1 MKINLVA
8 RLPALTAILLSLTLA
23 TRDVLG
29 ESSSSSH
36 SSSIRDLKLE
46 GDALLA
52 KGEYLGASRAYSNAI
67 GESWSM
73 ASIRTD
79 TSSRPLCPH
88 LHFVANNLITSSS
101 QTSTRHLSTYTTS
114 ERPLTSLRAAIN
126 SP

>member
-1 MKINLVA
+1 MFISFETPLGIHIQLRRVTLSINGYTHPTREMKINLVA

-36 SSSIRDLKLE
+36 SSSIRDLKVE

-67 GESWSM
+67 GESR
-73 ASIRTD
+73 SIQALEQTLQLVPFVRTC
-79 TSSRPLCPH
+79 TL
-88 LHFVANNLITSSS
+88 LL
-101 QTSTRHLSTYTTS
+101 TT
-114 ERPLTSLRAAIN
+114 
-126 SP
+126 

>member
-73 ASIRTD
+73 ASTGRLSNRRSI
-79 TSSRPLCPH
+79 SSPLSALAP
-88 LHFVANNLITSSS
+88 LL
-101 QTSTRHLSTYTTS
+101 LTT
-114 ERPLTSLRAAIN
+114 
-126 SP
+126 

>member
-73 ASIRTD
+73 ASTGRLSNRRSI
-79 TSSRPLCPH
+79 SFP
-88 LHFVANNLITSSS
+88 FVRIGTFWLIT
-101 QTSTRHLSTYTTS
+101 
-114 ERPLTSLRAAIN
+114 
-126 SP
+126 

>member
-67 GESWSM
+67 GESWSIL
-73 ASIRTD
+73 ALEQT
-79 TSSRPLCPH
+79 LH
-88 LHFVANNLITSSS
+88 LVPFVRIGTFL
-101 QTSTRHLSTYTTS
+101 LTT
-114 ERPLTSLRAAIN
+114 
-126 SP
+126 

>member
-1 MKINLVA
+1 
-8 RLPALTAILLSLTLA
+8 LTAILLSLTLA

-73 ASIRTD
+73 PTLVDGRSDAPYHSPLSASA
-79 TSSRPLCPH
+79 PL
-88 LHFVANNLITSSS
+88 LL
-101 QTSTRHLSTYTTS
+101 TT
-114 ERPLTSLRAAIN
+114 
-126 SP
+126 